1 MCYSENMAKETK
13 TKSKTIGELVRE
25 RMAAMGTYAAE
36 VSRATGVPPNVI
48 SSVIHN
54 NRGLGPGY
62 AMALGRHLGIDPA
75 AFDRRHAQR
84 AA

>member
-1 MCYSENMAKETK
+1 MYYSENMARENNR
-13 TKSKTIGELVRE
+13 KSIGELVKE

-36 VSRATGVPPNVI
+36 VSRATGVPRNVI

-62 AMALGRHLGIDPA
+62 AIALGQHLGINPA
-75 AFDRRHAQR
+75 LFDKRHAAR